1 MNKKIEKTE
10 RKAFQEIGESSNQP
24 RKIAS
29 KRSGNGGLHDS
40 GHLGGQ
46 CRNGH
51 YKFGGWSND
60 QYKNNKTTQCYHYK
74 QFR

>member
-46 CRNGH
+46 GRNGH
-51 YKFGGWSND
+51 YKFGG
-60 QYKNNKTTQCYHYK
+60 
-74 QFR
+74 